1 MAGFFHKSIEFL
13 RIKGI
18 AKASKKMSRTA
29 SEGLALV
36 KEEKGEISIIEIN
49 SETDFVAKN
58 EDFINFVKELSDIN
72 NQNDSNINKLQKVKM
87 KKVALL
93 GMPNTG
99 KSTLFNQI
107 SGSSAKVG
115 NWPGI
120 TVDLYSVKTLLN
132 GHLTELIDLPGIYDL
147 KGYSEDEKVVH
158 TFLANN
164 KIDQVLFII
173 NSTQIDRQLGLALNI
188 IKLGN
193 PVVIIA
199 NMMDEAKK
207 FGITFNFDLLE
218 SFVPSCEYLES
229 WLR

>member
-1 MAGFFHKSIEFL
+1 
-13 RIKGI
+13 
-18 AKASKKMSRTA
+18 
-29 SEGLALV
+29 
-36 KEEKGEISIIEIN
+36 
-49 SETDFVAKN
+49 
-58 EDFINFVKELSDIN
+58 
-72 NQNDSNINKLQKVKM
+72 
-87 KKVALL
+87 
-93 GMPNTG
+93 MPNTG

-188 IKLGN
+188 IKLGI

-218 SFVPSCEYLES
+218 SLTGCPVVPISAKYKIGLDQLNKKIHATQKKLNIPKIKILLKRPLS
-229 WLR
+229 FLLHWMIKRLKN